1 MNEFL
6 TWNNFSKASELS
18 ELVITFVVVLL
29 GIFIT
34 CITIIMVAVVVDYLE
49 RKYFTV
55 TEKDLID
62 PDELEDL
69 HIKKQWHEQELK
81 LSDMKGD

>member
-6 TWNNFSKASELS
+6 TWNNFSKASEFS
-18 ELVITFVVVLL
+18 ELIKTVIVVMLS
-29 GIFIT
+29 IFLA
-34 CITIIMVAVVVDYLE
+34 CITIIMVAIVVDYLE
-49 RKYFTV
+49 RRYFTV

-62 PDELEDL
+62 PDEAEDL

-81 LSDMKGD
+81 ISGMKGD

>member
-6 TWNNFSKASELS
+6 TWNAVSKAPEFLEL
-18 ELVITFVVVLL
+18 IKTFTVALF
-29 GIFIT
+29 GIFIA
-34 CITIIMVAVVVDYLE
+34 CVMIIMVAIVVDYLE

-62 PDELEDL
+62 PDEAEDL

-81 LSDMKGD
+81 ISSMKGD

>member
-6 TWNNFSKASELS
+6 TWNAVSKASEFS
-18 ELVITFVVVLL
+18 ELIKSFTVVLL
-29 GIFIT
+29 GIFIA
-34 CITIIMVAVVVDYLE
+34 CVTIIMVAIVVDYLE

-62 PDELEDL
+62 PDEAEDL
-69 HIKKQWHEQELK
+69 RIKKQWHEQELK
-81 LSDMKGD
+81 LSSMKGD

>member
-6 TWNNFSKASELS
+6 TWNALSKASEFS
-18 ELVITFVVVLL
+18 ELIKSITVIML
-29 GIFIT
+29 GIFLA
-34 CITIIMVAVVVDYLE
+34 CITIIMVAIVVDYLE
-49 RKYFTV
+49 RRYFTV

-69 HIKKQWHEQELK
+69 HIKKHWHEQELK
-81 LSDMKGD
+81 LSSMKGD

>member
-6 TWNNFSKASELS
+6 TWNAVSKASEFS
-18 ELVITFVVVLL
+18 ELIKTITVVLFS
-29 GIFIT
+29 IFIV
-34 CITIIMVAVVVDYLE
+34 CVTIILVAIVVDYLE

-62 PDELEDL
+62 PDEAEDL

-81 LSDMKGD
+81 LSSMKGD

>member
-6 TWNNFSKASELS
+6 TWNALSKASEFS
-18 ELVITFVVVLL
+18 ELVKSFVVVLL
-29 GIFIT
+29 GIFIV
-34 CITIIMVAVVVDYLE
+34 CITIIMVAIVVDYLE

-81 LSDMKGD
+81 LSSMKGD